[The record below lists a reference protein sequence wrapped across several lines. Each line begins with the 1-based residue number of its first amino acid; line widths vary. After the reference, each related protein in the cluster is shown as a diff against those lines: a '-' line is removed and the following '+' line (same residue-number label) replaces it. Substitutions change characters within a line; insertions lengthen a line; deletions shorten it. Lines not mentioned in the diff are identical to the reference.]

1 MSDSDDG
8 ARLPAEA
15 RARKL
20 IDAQL
25 TQAGWVVQ
33 DKKDLNLFAAQGVAV
48 REVVMKPGHGR
59 VDYLLYVDKAV
70 VGVIEAKPVG
80 TPLSGVEWQSAM
92 YADGLPADVRIATKT
107 RDGRL
112 PFVFEDSGVETHFT
126 NGFDPEPRARL
137 IFNVPRP
144 ETLARHLREAEMNPG
159 YPPTWRAKVRK
170 LPALDTDAL
179 RPAQIEAVK
188 GGVEQSLADQQYD
201 RSLVQMA
208 TGAGKTFTA
217 VTQSYRLLKHGGFDR
232 ILFLV
237 DRNNLADQTLG
248 EFQNYRTPDDGRRFT
263 ELYNVNKL
271 SSAGLLGGSTKV
283 TISTIQR
290 VFRFIKAGEVSD
302 TDDPD
307 IDDYIP
313 DTPVTVS
320 YSDVLPPE
328 TFDLVIVDEA
338 HRSIYGVWRGVLEYF
353 DAHVVGLTATPGKQ
367 TFAFF
372 RQNLVSDYTYPESV
386 ADGVNVDFE
395 VYRIRTKISDQGS
408 HIEAGTIVPKVD
420 RRTREQRLE
429 ALDDDLDYVPGQLDR
444 AVTATDQIRT
454 VLETFRDRLFTEIFP
469 GRSTVPKTLIFAKDD
484 NHAEEIVTQVREVF
498 GKGND
503 FAAKIT
509 YNARNAKEQL
519 KAFRTSPALRIAVTV
534 DMIATGTD
542 VKPLECVLFMRDVRS
557 AQYFEQ
563 MKGRGGHA
571 PFPMPTSRP
580 SPRTPRPRPGSSSST
595 RSVSPNTTSS
605 NPR

>member
-1 MSDSDDG
+1 M
-8 ARLPAEA
+8 
-15 RARKL
+15 
-20 IDAQL
+20 
-25 TQAGWVVQ
+25 
-33 DKKDLNLFAAQGVAV
+33 
-48 REVVMKPGHGR
+48 
-59 VDYLLYVDKAV
+59 
-70 VGVIEAKPVG
+70 
-80 TPLSGVEWQSAM
+80 
-92 YADGLPADVRIATKT
+92 
-107 RDGRL
+107 
-112 PFVFEDSGVETHFT
+112 
-126 NGFDPEPRARL
+126 
-137 IFNVPRP
+137 
-144 ETLARHLREAEMNPG
+144 
-159 YPPTWRAKVRK
+159 
-170 LPALDTDAL
+170 
-179 RPAQIEAVK
+179 
-188 GGVEQSLADQQYD
+188 
-201 RSLVQMA
+201 
-208 TGAGKTFTA
+208 
-217 VTQSYRLLKHGGFDR
+217 
-232 ILFLV
+232 
-237 DRNNLADQTLG
+237 
-248 EFQNYRTPDDGRRFT
+248 
-263 ELYNVNKL
+263 
-271 SSAGLLGGSTKV
+271 
-283 TISTIQR
+283 
-290 VFRFIKAGEVSD
+290 FRFIKAGEVSD
-302 TDDPD
+302 ADDPD

-320 YSDVLPPE
+320 YNDALPPE

-386 ADGVNVDFE
+386 ADGVNVDFD

-408 HIEAGTIVPKVD
+408 HIDAGTIVPKVD

-484 NHAEEIVTQVREVF
+484 NHAEEIVKQVREVF

-519 KAFRTSPALRIAVTV
+519 KAFRTSPSLRIAVTV

-542 VKPLECVLFMRDVRS
+542 VKPLECVFFMRDVRS

-563 MKGRGGHA
+563 MKGRGARTIPDADFQSVTPDAKSKTRFVIVDAIGVTEHDFVEPPLNRQRSVPLKKLLEKA
-571 PFPMPTSRP
+571 ANLTITEDEAATLASRLAKLELDLTDAERVELDEVAGSRCATSSGRWWMRSSRRPRLRRP
-580 SPRTPRPRPGSSSST
+580 SKRPWCRSRQARSCAAVSWSFGPPTTASST
-595 RSVSPNTTSS
+595 RSAPMS
-605 NPR
+605 